1 MLLNLNICNNEI
13 KIPFRVYKTFTKFGV
28 LVLVIENIDRL
39 EAKINGATIIVT
51 FIKKIDSKKIK
62 YNCKN
67 FKYQI

>member
-1 MLLNLNICNNEI
+1 MLLNLNICNTE
-13 KIPFRVYKTFTKFGV
+13 FRAYKTFTKFGV

-39 EAKINGATIIVT
+39 EEKINGATIIVT

-62 YNCKN
+62 YNCKI